1 MPLAAALA
9 ALDRGVAAVAL
20 RPLRHAALA
29 RGTQVSAAAA
39 LLGNPFCSNRW
50 VACIVVAL
58 FAAALALVV
67 RLVWKWSERR

>member
-39 LLGNPFCSNRW
+39 LLGNPFCSNR
-50 VACIVVAL
+50 VLAYVVVAL
-58 FAAALALVV
+58 VAVTLTLVV
-67 RLVWKWSERR
+67 RLIWKWSERR